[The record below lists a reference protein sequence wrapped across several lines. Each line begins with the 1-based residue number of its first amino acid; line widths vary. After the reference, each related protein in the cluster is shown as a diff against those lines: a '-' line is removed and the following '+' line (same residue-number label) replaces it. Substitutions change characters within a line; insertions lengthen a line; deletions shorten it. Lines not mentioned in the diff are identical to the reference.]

1 MAVPAQ
7 PTLYLV
13 DGHALAYRTYFALTS
28 SGFSGTTRSG
38 EPTAG
43 VYGFTSVLLRLLE
56 QERPDFIAVSFD
68 LGKTFRD
75 ELFPAYKGTRDKMP
89 DDLRTQLERIREVVQ
104 AFDIPIF
111 EMEGYEADDVLGTLS
126 RLAAARGVRVV
137 IVTGDRD
144 LLQLV
149 TEQVSV
155 SLPGKS
161 LAEGQLYGPAEVAHR
176 FGVTPA
182 QLVDY
187 KALVGDASDNIP
199 GVAGIGEKSAAQLL
213 QQFLSLD
220 EIYARLDEV
229 PPRHRGKLE
238 AGRESALLSRR
249 LAAIVTDLALPFDLK
264 LCAAPRLDAAEPG
277 FDRARVAAVFR
288 ELDFRTLI
296 KRVAGAGGS
305 ATAAP
310 GAADQLD
317 LFGGQPVLEAGS
329 PPAALTEVTIVQT
342 SAALEA
348 LAAALAA
355 AAVIAFDVET
365 TSTDQ
370 MRAELVGVSLAVAA
384 GQGYYIPVGHAPE
397 CAPGGQLPWAQV
409 RAALAPALGNAAIR
423 KAGHNAKYDYVV
435 LARHGLTV
443 QPVAFDTMLAE
454 WMLDPASRNLG
465 LKNLAWAR
473 LGVTMTEIQALLGKG
488 KLQRT
493 MDAVPVAE
501 AAPYAAAD
509 ADITLRLMQVLA
521 AELAQRAAPAIVALE
536 LALLPVLAG
545 MELAGVQLDSP
556 YLAGM
561 SLELEKQIAVLQ
573 KDLFLAVGYE
583 FNLNSTQQLAKALY
597 DDLGLTPPRRTKRTA
612 AGQFST
618 AADVLEELAPDNAVV
633 RQLLEYRE
641 LAKLKSTYVDA
652 LPLTVNP
659 GTGRVHTSYLQ
670 CGTVTGRIASADPN
684 LQNIPTRTQT
694 GRQVRRGFVAAAG
707 RQLVALDYSQVEL
720 RIAAHFSGDEF
731 LLDAF
736 ARDVDI
742 HTATAAAVRN
752 LALQDV
758 SSEQRRQAKA
768 VNFGLLYGMGSFSL
782 ARQTGMTLGESED
795 FIKAYFARLPRLKQ
809 YLEDTKLQAQTQ
821 GYVATVLGRRR
832 YFPQLQRAPSGQAE
846 VIARQRAER
855 EAINAPIQ
863 GTAADVIKLAMVALA
878 RALPQQLPA
887 AQLLL
892 QVHDEL
898 LFECA
903 DGQVAP
909 LVALARPL
917 MENALA
923 LTVKL
928 RVDARAGKN
937 WEEMQR
943 VSG

>member
-1 MAVPAQ
+1 M
-7 PTLYLV
+7 
-13 DGHALAYRTYFALTS
+13 
-28 SGFSGTTRSG
+28 
-38 EPTAG
+38 
-43 VYGFTSVLLRLLE
+43 
-56 QERPDFIAVSFD
+56 
-68 LGKTFRD
+68 
-75 ELFPAYKGTRDKMP
+75 
-89 DDLRTQLERIREVVQ
+89 
-104 AFDIPIF
+104 
-111 EMEGYEADDVLGTLS
+111 
-126 RLAAARGVRVV
+126 
-137 IVTGDRD
+137 
-144 LLQLV
+144 
-149 TEQVSV
+149 
-155 SLPGKS
+155 
-161 LAEGQLYGPAEVAHR
+161 
-176 FGVTPA
+176 
-182 QLVDY
+182 
-187 KALVGDASDNIP
+187 
-199 GVAGIGEKSAAQLL
+199 
-213 QQFLSLD
+213 
-220 EIYARLDEV
+220 
-229 PPRHRGKLE
+229 
-238 AGRESALLSRR
+238 
-249 LAAIVTDLALPFDLK
+249 
-264 LCAAPRLDAAEPG
+264 
-277 FDRARVAAVFR
+277 
-288 ELDFRTLI
+288 
-296 KRVAGAGGS
+296 
-305 ATAAP
+305 
-310 GAADQLD
+310 
-317 LFGGQPVLEAGS
+317 FGGQPVLEAGS
-329 PPAALTEVTIVQT
+329 PPAVLTEVTVVQT
-342 SAALEA
+342 TAALDA
-348 LAAALAA
+348 LVAALTA

-370 MRAELVGVSLAVAA
+370 MRAELVGVSLAVTE

-409 RAALAPALGNAAIR
+409 RAALVPALGSAAIP
-423 KAGHNAKYDYVV
+423 KAGHNAKFDYVV

-545 MELAGVQLDSP
+545 MALE
-556 YLAGM
+556 
-561 SLELEKQIAVLQ
+561 LELEKQIAVLQ

-943 VSG
+943 VAG